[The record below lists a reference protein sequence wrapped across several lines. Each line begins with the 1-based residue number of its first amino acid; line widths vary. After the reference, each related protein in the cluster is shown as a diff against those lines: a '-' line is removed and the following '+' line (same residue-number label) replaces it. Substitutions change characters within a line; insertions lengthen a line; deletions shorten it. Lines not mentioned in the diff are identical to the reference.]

1 MTPRMTARAMVPAER
16 GGQMANPVIHF
27 EVLGKDAQALQR
39 FYGDAFGWQMQDVG
53 GYYMANPGVDGAI
66 NGGVGAAPEGGGGH
80 VTFYV
85 GVEDPGAALEKIS
98 QLGGRTIQE
107 PMDVP
112 NGPTIAL
119 FADPEG
125 HVVGLVKSP

>member
-1 MTPRMTARAMVPAER
+1 
-16 GGQMANPVIHF
+16 MANPVTHF
-27 EVLGKDAQALQR
+27 EVLGEDAAALQD
-39 FYGDAFGWQMQDVG
+39 FYGKAFDWEIQDVMDG
-53 GYYMANPGVDGAI
+53 AYYMVNPGSGVQ
-66 NGGVGAAPEGGGGH
+66 GGVGKAMGGTGH

-85 GVEDPGAALEKIS
+85 EVEDPAAALARIEE
-98 QLGGRTIQE
+98 LGGKTIQP

-125 HVVGLVKSP
+125 HVLGLVKAQ

>member
-1 MTPRMTARAMVPAER
+1 
-16 GGQMANPVIHF
+16 MANPVVHF
-27 EVLGKDAQALQR
+27 EVIGNDAGALQR
-39 FYGDAFGWQMQDVG
+39 FYGGAFGWQMQDVMDG
-53 GYYMANPGVDGAI
+53 QYYMVNTGVESGVA
-66 NGGVGAAPEGGGGH
+66 GGVGASPKGGQGH

-85 GVEDPGAALEKIS
+85 EVDDPAAALEKIS
-98 QLGGRTIQE
+98 GLGGRTVQE

-125 HVVGLVKSP
+125 HVVGLVKRA